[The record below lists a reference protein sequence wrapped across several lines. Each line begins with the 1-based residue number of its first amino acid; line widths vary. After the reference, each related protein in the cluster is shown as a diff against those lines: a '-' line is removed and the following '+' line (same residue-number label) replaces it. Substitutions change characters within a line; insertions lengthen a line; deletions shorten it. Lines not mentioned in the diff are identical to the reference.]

1 MLKLTTTYT
10 FNELME
16 NAYRGAEDVL
26 RVIAE
31 HHKTEEFM
39 QLVRQLGFEP
49 LTPEDLW
56 EKSQRLTKDEF
67 IERVNLHNST
77 SGFTALNDD
86 LVENSI
92 DWYMSLGI
100 PVDEDGEPLPCKE

>member
-1 MLKLTTTYT
+1 MLTLTTTYT
-10 FNELME
+10 FDELME

-26 RVIAE
+26 RVIVE

-39 QLVRQLGFEP
+39 QLVRLGFEP
-49 LTPEDLW
+49 LTPEELW
-56 EKSQRLTKDEF
+56 DKSQRLTKDEF
-67 IERVNLHNST
+67 IKYVNLLNSIT
-77 SGFTALNDD
+77 GFAALNDD

-100 PVDEDGEPLPCKE
+100 SVDEDGEPLPYKE